1 LGKIKAVFLDR
12 DGTIIYDVGYPKD
25 PEQIQL
31 LPGVIEA
38 LNSLK
43 KHRFK
48 LIIVSNQSG
57 IGRGILTLNEV
68 EQINRHV
75 VSILGKNGI
84 SIDATYYCPH
94 APEERCSCRK
104 PSPEMLLRA
113 AKDLNLDLGR
123 SFLIGDKLSDIE
135 AGKRAGCKTILLRNN
150 STAEEIRTTPD
161 FIASNWPEAL
171 RYIFRK

>member
-1 LGKIKAVFLDR
+1 MGKPKAVFLDR

-25 PEQIQL
+25 PEQVQL

-68 EQINRHV
+68 EQVNRHV
-75 VSILGKNGI
+75 VSILGRNGI

-113 AKDLNLDLGR
+113 AKDLRLDLDR

-135 AGKRAGCKTILLRNN
+135 AGKRAGCKTILLGNGISGKWN
-150 STAEEIRTTPD
+150 IMPD
-161 FIASNWPEAL
+161 FIARNWAAIL
-171 RYIFRK
+171 SYIL